1 MKWVTL
7 AIAPD
12 QLTAEMWCELL
23 GNDGIAAMVQP
34 SDAVS
39 FLGVLATACRV
50 VVPEDRREEAAAV
63 LKSEMGNTVIIEPP

>member
-1 MKWVTL
+1 MKWTTL

-23 GNDGIAAMVQP
+23 RNEDVPAIVRP

-39 FLGVLATACRV
+39 FLGVSPTACRLL
-50 VVPEDRREEAAAV
+50 VPEERRDEAAAI
-63 LKSEMGNTVIIEPP
+63 LHREMGDTVKTEPK

>member
-1 MKWVTL
+1 MQWVSL

-23 GNDGIAAMVQP
+23 RNEGIPAMVQP

-39 FLGVLATACRV
+39 FLGVSGTACRV
-50 VVPEDRREEAAAV
+50 MVPEERRKEAAAV
-63 LKSEMGNTVIIEPP
+63 LHREMGDTVKIEPP

>member
-1 MKWVTL
+1 VQWVSL

-23 GNDGIAAMVQP
+23 RNEGIPAMVQP

-39 FLGVLATACRV
+39 FLGVSPTACRV
-50 VVPEDRREEAAAV
+50 VVPKDRREEAAAV
-63 LKSEMGNTVIIEPP
+63 LQREMGSTITIEPP

>member
-1 MKWVTL
+1 MQWVAL

-12 QLTAEMWCELL
+12 QLMAEMWCELL
-23 GNDGIAAMVQP
+23 RNEDIPAMVQP

-39 FLGVLATACRV
+39 FLGVSVTACRV

-63 LKSEMGNTVIIEPP
+63 LQREMGGTVTIEPL

>member
-1 MKWVTL
+1 MQWVAL

-23 GNDGIAAMVQP
+23 RNEGIPAMVQP

-39 FLGVLATACRV
+39 FLGVSPKACRV
-50 VVPEDRREEAAAV
+50 AVPEDRREEAASA
-63 LKSEMGNTVIIEPP
+63 LQREMGDTVTIEPP

>member
-1 MKWVTL
+1 MQWVSL

-23 GNDGIAAMVQP
+23 RNEGIAAMVQP

-39 FLGVLATACRV
+39 FLGVSAKACRV

-63 LKSEMGNTVIIEPP
+63 LRKEMGDTLTIEPP

>member
-1 MKWVTL
+1 MKWVTV

-23 GNDGIAAMVQP
+23 RNEGIAAMVQA

-50 VVPEDRREEAAAV
+50 VVPEERHEEAAQV
-63 LKSEMGNTVIIEPP
+63 LKREMGGTVTIEPR

>member
-1 MKWVTL
+1 MQWVSL

-23 GNDGIAAMVQP
+23 RNEGMPAMVQA

-39 FLGVLATACRV
+39 FLGVSSKACRV
-50 VVPEDRREEAAAV
+50 VVPGDRREEAVA
-63 LKSEMGNTVIIEPP
+63 LLQREMGDTVTIEPP